1 MLRLIENEL
10 IKILKNKNIYIL
22 LAIRIFDYCFI

>member
-22 LAIRIFDYCFI
+22 IAIRIFGYCFI